1 MHIQRNSQN
10 VDHGKFHPRDS
21 SHKMIATTIKIQAHL
36 PEIWGIKGLYILRKE
51 ILTSIETLKNNFSKE
66 LTETGKLRHFC
77 HHIHSWIMELKAF
90 QMEKVIVQIAS
101 EISANH
107 AVNQWHIKKH
117 LIQTHAGMTQETVE
131 TGKKEFILESI
142 EINKLSTQWESGWVC
157 LLNKIQLT
165 LVWAYNAQQKIM
177 KNNWMKN
184 SSNEKFR

>member
-1 MHIQRNSQN
+1 
-10 VDHGKFHPRDS
+10 
-21 SHKMIATTIKIQAHL
+21 
-36 PEIWGIKGLYILRKE
+36 
-51 ILTSIETLKNNFSKE
+51 
-66 LTETGKLRHFC
+66 
-77 HHIHSWIMELKAF
+77 
-90 QMEKVIVQIAS
+90 
-101 EISANH
+101 
-107 AVNQWHIKKH
+107 
-117 LIQTHAGMTQETVE
+117 MTQETVE